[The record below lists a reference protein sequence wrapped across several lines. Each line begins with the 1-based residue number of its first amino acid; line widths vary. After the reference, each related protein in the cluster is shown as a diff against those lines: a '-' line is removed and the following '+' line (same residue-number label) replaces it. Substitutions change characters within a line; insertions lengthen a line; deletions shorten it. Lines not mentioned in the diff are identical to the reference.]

1 MMAAEWLRT
10 TPAPFSGNGRGSR
23 DLTGNCERAD
33 TVAWL
38 VTA

>member
-1 MMAAEWLRT
+1 MMAAERLRT

-33 TVAWL
+33 TIAGL
-38 VTA
+38 ASA